1 MDLLSVPY
9 PRQVIVVSSRFGS
22 KDNAMTLS
30 WHSPASFNPVL
41 YSIYVGKER
50 FSYNLIKKS
59 KCFCVNFLSKDDG
72 EIALIAGRKSGKDF
86 DKFSVLEKLECEKI
100 SCPRLKKAVALL
112 ECELVNEFEVGD
124 HVVFVGRVIN
134 SKVLKE
140 SKRLFQVKGND
151 FTTTVV

>member
-9 PRQVIVVSSRFGS
+9 PRQVIVVSSRYNN

-30 WHSPASFNPVL
+30 WHSPASFNPAL
-41 YSIYVGKER
+41 YSIYVSKER

-59 KCFCVNFLSKDDG
+59 KCFCVNFLSKNDG
-72 EIALIAGRKSGKDF
+72 EIALVAGRKSGKDF

-100 SCPRLKKAVALL
+100 SCPRLREAVAFL
-112 ECELVNEFEVGD
+112 ECELVDEFEVGD
-124 HVVFVGRVIN
+124 HVVFVGKVVN

-140 SKRLFQVKGND
+140 SKRLFQVKGNE